1 MEVLNWHLSDYAA
14 YQAHKMRSW
23 CPISTTVRTIR
34 KVLASLLIV
43 TAAVVFLG
51 CYALFVRSQAASLL
65 LHLTALSVSTSTES
79 DADQLT
85 RKFVRYLVSRESDS
99 DGVTTTTFSVHN
111 RWLSALRLEPDAF
124 FRASVGVKNGR
135 VCHIGAMLFRSM
147 DTYPT
152 FQGSAGMVDE
162 YAEYPRQHSGRQ
174 NYEFLTPVGKPYL
187 KVLVDSRA
195 SPVQRR
201 HAFAFSFRCLIK
213 PGGGCDIPCDYLP
226 EAWQDWRTDLR
237 NRGFALVLEQ
247 YYPKSA
253 RCDSRRAPTPD

>member
-1 MEVLNWHLSDYAA
+1 M
-14 YQAHKMRSW
+14 
-23 CPISTTVRTIR
+23 

-43 TAAVVFLG
+43 MAAFVLLG
-51 CYALFVRSQAASLL
+51 CYALFVRWQAASLL
-65 LHLTALSVSTSTES
+65 LNLTALNVSTSTES
-79 DADQLT
+79 DVDQVA
-85 RKFVRYLVSRESDS
+85 RKFVRYLVSRESDD
-99 DGVTTTTFSVHN
+99 DGVTTTTFSVRN
-111 RWLSALRLEPDAF
+111 RLLSALRLEPDAF

-147 DTYPT
+147 DIYPT

-162 YAEYPRQHSGRQ
+162 YTEYPREYSGRQ

-187 KVLVDSRA
+187 KVLLDSRA

-213 PGGGCDIPCDYLP
+213 PGGGCDISCDYLP

-237 NRGFALVLEQ
+237 KRGFAHVFEQ
-247 YYPKSA
+247 YYPKSS
-253 RCDSRRAPTPD
+253 RCDSRSALTPD